1 MTPYDHTVPNLSAGA
16 LSYSL
21 FGDGCI
27 LIAIALAA
35 TTGGRPLTWGASFAG
50 FHALYGVAGI
60 LVADEIATYSE
71 RLGDIFILVGSLIL
85 LRHFMHHTLHH
96 QVGGD
101 CSCENHAPIQVST
114 RAIIST
120 ASAFSLHSLASGAIV
135 RSISGEI
142 ATPMLIGTILFLSLL
157 VGVFIG
163 TIVLMGNVERL
174 PIMRA
179 LDSLP
184 GVVASLLTGL
194 CCFALY
200 HLISDFLEFSALA
213 MGGSGLLSF
222 AISVAVGYRVHQKR
236 TQPAQSHSSSTA
248 NIIHIAPRRAGPST
262 PEVPSEL

>member
-1 MTPYDHTVPNLSAGA
+1 MTVLSL
-16 LSYSL
+16 LSLLVLYPITL

-35 TTGGRPLTWGASFAG
+35 RTGGRPLTWGASFAG

-60 LVADEIATYSE
+60 LFADEVATYSE
-71 RLGDIFILVGSLIL
+71 RLGDIFILAGSLLL

-135 RSISGEI
+135 RGISGEL
-142 ATPMLIGTILFLSLL
+142 ATPTLIGTILLLSAL
-157 VGVFIG
+157 VGILIG
-163 TIVLMGNVERL
+163 TIVFMGNVERL

-194 CCFALY
+194 CFFALY
-200 HLISDFLEFSALA
+200 HLVSDFVEFSNLA
-213 MGGSGLLSF
+213 IGATILLSSM
-222 AISVAVGYRVHQKR
+222 ISVAIGYRVHKKR
-236 TQPAQSHSSSTA
+236 MQPKTSPSPSTT
-248 NIIHIAPRRAGPST
+248 NVVHIAPRRVGASGKELS
-262 PEVPSEL
+262 SEL

>member
-1 MTPYDHTVPNLSAGA
+1 MTVLSL
-16 LSYSL
+16 LSLLVLYPITL

-35 TTGGRPLTWGASFAG
+35 TTGGKPLAWGASFAG

-60 LVADEIATYSE
+60 LVADEVATYSE

-101 CSCENHAPIQVST
+101 CSCDNHTPIQVST

-120 ASAFSLHSLASGAIV
+120 ASALSLHSLASGAIV
-135 RSISGEI
+135 RGISGEI
-142 ATPMLIGTILFLSLL
+142 TTPTLIGTILLLSVL
-157 VGVFIG
+157 VGALIG
-163 TIVLMGNVERL
+163 TIVFMGNIERL

-200 HLISDFLEFSALA
+200 HLASDFVAFSALA
-213 MGGSGLLSF
+213 MGATILLASV
-222 AISVAVGYRVHQKR
+222 ISIAFGYRVHQKR
-236 TQPAQSHSSSTA
+236 INPGTGSSPSTS
-248 NIIHIAPRRAGPST
+248 IVHIAPRRAGTST
-262 PEVPSEL
+262 NELSSKL